1 MAHSRKMNSI
11 LYWIEMAFRENN
23 VICAIENTNGNIQD
37 KTRTYVTVGHSEG
50 IPSQP
55 EGKTTSLLLKVV

>member
-1 MAHSRKMNSI
+1 
-11 LYWIEMAFRENN
+11 MAFRENN

-50 IPSQP
+50 IS
-55 EGKTTSLLLKVV
+55 S